1 MANTLT
7 EALDRAGVVYELLGH
22 APTDRAT
29 DEAVALGLRPNE
41 VAKTVVLTAGSGNV
55 RVLLPASERIDM
67 HKLRDLLDAGK
78 ELHLLNEEALG
89 RDYPEFGLGAVPPV
103 AGREDVVVVDSRVAE
118 LDWVV
123 FEAGAH
129 DSSVRVKSADLVS
142 LANARFADVC
152 AD

>member
-7 EALDRAGVVYELLGH
+7 EALDRAGVEYELLDH

-29 DEAVALGLRPNE
+29 DEAAALGLRTSQ
-41 VAKTVVLTAGSGNV
+41 VAKTVVVTTGVENL
-55 RVLLPASERIDM
+55 RVLVPASERIDM
-67 HKLRDLLDAGK
+67 HKLRDLLDAGN
-78 ELHLLNEEALG
+78 ELHLLNEEALR
-89 RDYPEFGLGAVPPV
+89 RDYPEFELGAVPPV
-103 AGREDVVVVDSRVAE
+103 GGRDDVVVVDSRVAE
-118 LDWVV
+118 LDQVV

-142 LANARFADVC
+142 LANARIADVC